1 MFETIKAVLGF
12 AGQGAEGVPMPK
24 SSLAMSP
31 EIPVG
36 SFGGGVETA
45 HMPGIYR
52 ELGDAVAD
60 STALT
65 SARAVHALINSDL
78 GGAVDAA
85 IGQIVGTG
93 LRPNVQPVAELIG
106 WTADEADQ
114 WARRVERLFA
124 LWAENPDECD
134 SAGLQSFGQMQ
145 RTVMRGY
152 FGTGEA
158 LALYPVAKRRGDM
171 FRAKVQLLD
180 ARRLSGSNIIERDR
194 HGLRF
199 QGGRPV
205 GLLLKDRD
213 PVSGLTDWEDRFVP
227 FRSKSGRP
235 LSALI
240 FDHLAPVQWR
250 GISPLVGALKP
261 HFQFGRLA
269 DATLAGSLLQAT
281 LAAVITSSATSE
293 EVMQV
298 FSSADSDQSAMDSY
312 VSAKLAWYAANSLK
326 GLPNAIHLLPGETL
340 DFKSVDTDS
349 AENLADFARLL
360 KLESAR
366 ALGIGYSQAT
376 GDYSGATYSS
386 VRMESATNW
395 PLVLQR
401 RKSIAG
407 RFCQS
412 SFEAWLENA
421 ILDGIVSVP
430 GGYSNFMALRKAF
443 VRCEWRGP
451 SMPQADENKSA
462 NASKTR
468 LSTGTTSLAYEC
480 EAMGLD
486 WTDVL
491 AQRAREKQFAARI
504 GLPDPHVADP
514 ASVAL
519 PTGEQATI
527 EHTTM
532 NGHAEALTFS
542 QAADRVAKLE
552 AEARALP
559 AQYVPSA
566 GEVAKTTKLRREH
579 HNEQRAYYRNEIASL
594 EAQIEQKQEAA

>member
-1 MFETIKAVLGF
+1 MFEKLKSALGIG
-12 AGQGAEGVPMPK
+12 AGAEGVPVPQ
-24 SSLAMSP
+24 SSLAMGT
-31 EIPVG
+31 EIPAG
-36 SFGGGVETA
+36 SFGGGIETA

-60 STALT
+60 NANLT
-65 SARAVHALINSDL
+65 SARAVHALMNSDL

-106 WTADEADQ
+106 WTADEADA
-114 WARRVERLFA
+114 WARRVEKLFA

-134 SAGLQSFGQMQ
+134 SAGLQSFGQQQ
-145 RTVMRGY
+145 RTVMRSY

-158 LALYPVAKRRGDM
+158 LAIYPVAKRRGDM
-171 FRAKVQLLD
+171 FRAKVQLID
-180 ARRLSGSNIIERDR
+180 ARRLSATNIIERDR

-199 QGGRPV
+199 EGGRPV

-213 PVSGLTDWEDRFVP
+213 PVSGLTEWEDRFVP

-235 LSALI
+235 LSSLI
-240 FDHLAPVQWR
+240 FDHVAPVQWR

-281 LAAVITSSATSE
+281 LAAVVTSNATSE
-293 EVMQV
+293 EIMQV
-298 FSSADSDQSAMDSY
+298 FSNGSDSDQSAMDQY
-312 VSAKLAWYAANSLK
+312 VSAKLAWYAANNLK
-326 GLPNAIHLLPGETL
+326 GLPNVIHLLPSETL
-340 DFKSVDTDS
+340 DFKSVDTDA

-401 RKSIAG
+401 RKAIAG
-407 RFCQS
+407 RFCQGA
-412 SFEAWLENA
+412 FEAWLENA
-421 ILDGIVSVP
+421 ILDGLVSVP
-430 GGYSNFMALRKAF
+430 GGYTNFLALRKAF
-443 VRCEWRGP
+443 VRCEWRG
-451 SMPQADENKSA
+451 SAMPQADENKSA
-462 NASKTR
+462 NASRTR
-468 LSTGTTSLAYEC
+468 LATGTTSLAYEC
-480 EAMGLD
+480 ESMGLD

-491 AQRAREKQFAARI
+491 AQRAREKQFAAKI
-504 GLPDPHVADP
+504 GLPDPHVDDP
-514 ASVAL
+514 ANVA
-519 PTGEQATI
+519 PATGEQASIT
-527 EHTTM
+527 HTTA
-532 NGHAEALTFS
+532 NGQSEALTF
-542 QAADRVAKLE
+542 AEAVDRVGELE
-552 AEARALP
+552 AEAAAMPRQPQRGQSEA
-559 AQYVPSA
+559 VNK
-566 GEVAKTTKLRREH
+566 VNRDR
-579 HNEQRAYYRNEIASL
+579 HNERRAYFRKEVASL
-594 EAQIEQKQEAA
+594 ENQIEQYQERAA